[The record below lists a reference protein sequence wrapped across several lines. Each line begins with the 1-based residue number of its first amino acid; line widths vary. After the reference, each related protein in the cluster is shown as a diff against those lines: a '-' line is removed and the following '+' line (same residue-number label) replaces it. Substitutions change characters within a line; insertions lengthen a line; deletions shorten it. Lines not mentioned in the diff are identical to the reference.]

1 MFDCSPLKHSLLCI
15 VFVTG
20 AVSFPF
26 STTNAELSELQ
37 KTNIIAVVFL
47 AGDDAFCS
55 ATHRSTARKL
65 AVLVF

>member
-1 MFDCSPLKHSLLCI
+1 VFNCSPLKHSHLRTDSI
-15 VFVTG
+15 
-20 AVSFPF
+20 AVALSLQF